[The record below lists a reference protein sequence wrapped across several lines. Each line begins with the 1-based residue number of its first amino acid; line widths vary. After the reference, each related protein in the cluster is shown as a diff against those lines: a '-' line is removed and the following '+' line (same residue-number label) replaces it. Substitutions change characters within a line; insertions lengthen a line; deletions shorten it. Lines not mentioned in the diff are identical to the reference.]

1 MYLLFL
7 GKTVTKLKASLMKT
21 EGHHSWLKS
30 IPRDFQNS
38 WDNCSWIKRPSL
50 DMDKSGFVLLSEW
63 NTNYFCITSLNT
75 VQLHLFWKKS
85 WNTFKRDLVL
95 DSIKNLKGLRVEI
108 VASSFY
114 QVKKQMRFSSLANCV
129 VPLFL
134 IHLTLK
140 YQLNTLL
147 SLVNGSPRT
156 TAFIIEIPEL
166 SSHTAYLS
174 RRAQRYSSS
183 SSPLL
188 QCMILHCIAY
198 HTFSPLF
205 SVMCQH
211 NSFPSYDSP
220 LQKDTVPLQIHHTM
234 FT

>member
-1 MYLLFL
+1 MYLLFW

-30 IPRDFQNS
+30 IPRDIQNS

-147 SLVNGSPRT
+147 SLVNRESQDYCIYHWNTGAVKSHCIPVKEGSKVQL
-156 TAFIIEIPEL
+156 ELL
-166 SSHTAYLS
+166 SSVAVHD
-174 RRAQRYSSS
+174 SS
-183 SSPLL
+183 
-188 QCMILHCIAY
+188 LHCIAW
-198 HTFSPLF
+198 LF
-205 SVMCQH
+205 TIVLSHM
-211 NSFPSYDSP
+211 S
-220 LQKDTVPLQIHHTM
+220 T
-234 FT
+234 